1 MLQKIKSK
9 KQVQIKMTRN
19 NKSVIPM
26 SPKTRR
32 LMICMTERKQ
42 VGGESRK
49 GLSTMKITLQGPTL
63 YIFKAE

>member
-19 NKSVIPM
+19 NMSVLSM
-26 SPKTRR
+26 SLKTRR

-42 VGGESRK
+42 VGGESGK
-49 GLSTMKITLQGPTL
+49 GLSTMRIMLQGPTL
-63 YIFKAE
+63 